1 MSDSELL
8 LYLVGM
14 VVVYVAGIASGA
26 LLLAWI
32 DSKTS
37 RRSQHEANERV
48 ARNKVSGFLKG
59 NDQW

>member
-8 LYLVGM
+8 LYLAGAT
-14 VVVYVAGIASGA
+14 VVYVAGVASGA

-37 RRSQHEANERV
+37 RRP
-48 ARNKVSGFLKG
+48 
-59 NDQW
+59 